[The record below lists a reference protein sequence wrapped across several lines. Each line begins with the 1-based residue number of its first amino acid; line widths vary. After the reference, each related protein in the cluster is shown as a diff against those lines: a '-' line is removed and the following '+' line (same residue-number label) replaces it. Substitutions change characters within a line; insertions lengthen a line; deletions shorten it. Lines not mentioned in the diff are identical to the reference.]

1 MTEELFIEKEFS
13 KLDFFTDR
21 IVKVHGAQHPELSD
35 VRELFVR
42 IKAKT
47 EEDPCANVSSEL
59 AQLAEVTHGYEVPAD
74 ACEGYRT
81 TYDLLRSF
89 HDLSRKKD
97 AFPAS
102 QINHQ

>member
-21 IVKVHGAQHPELSD
+21 IVKVHGAHHPELSD

-81 TYDLLRSF
+81 TYDCCEVF
-89 HDLSRKKD
+89 TICHEKKMR
-97 AFPAS
+97 F
-102 QINHQ
+102 QHHK